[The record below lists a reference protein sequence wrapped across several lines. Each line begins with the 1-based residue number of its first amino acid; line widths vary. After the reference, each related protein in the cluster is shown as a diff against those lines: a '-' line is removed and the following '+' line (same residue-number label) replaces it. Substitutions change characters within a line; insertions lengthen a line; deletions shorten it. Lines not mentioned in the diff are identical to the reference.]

1 MNFRINLPLIVLA
14 YSIQMYAQ
22 DYIHLKDKSYI
33 KFKITEVGSEIIR
46 FKNYPVSEDGVVF
59 TIEKY
64 KILEIAMEDGTRLT
78 FDNFENQSLVAREY
92 FYGQNTKAVKFDF
105 LAPIYN
111 NMEVRV

>member
-1 MNFRINLPLIVLA
+1 
-14 YSIQMYAQ
+14 
-22 DYIHLKDKSYI
+22 
-33 KFKITEVGSEIIR
+33 
-46 FKNYPVSEDGVVF
+46 
-59 TIEKY
+59 
-64 KILEIAMEDGTRLT
+64 MEDGTRLT